1 MNFNSDINLQD
12 ILTTPISAEQK
23 AAILKE
29 MLVFVNERS
38 EQYYFIKNLQESFYR
53 IGVWEVTRTKEAKR

>member
-12 ILTTPISAEQK
+12 ILTAPISAEQK

-29 MLVFVNERS
+29 ILVFADKRS
-38 EQYYFIKNLQESFYR
+38 DQYYFIKNLYESFHR
-53 IGVWEVTRTKEAKR
+53 IGDWEVVRMKEAKR